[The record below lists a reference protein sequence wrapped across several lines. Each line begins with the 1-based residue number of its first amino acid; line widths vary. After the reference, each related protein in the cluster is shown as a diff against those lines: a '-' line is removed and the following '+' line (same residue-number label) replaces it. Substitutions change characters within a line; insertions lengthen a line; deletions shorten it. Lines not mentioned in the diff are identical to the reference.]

1 MSVPSAAEKSSA
13 EPRDALPIAPGSRPE
28 GARDEREAGARVREM
43 FRHIAPRYDFLNH
56 LLSLSF
62 DRLWRR
68 RTAKRFSAILARC
81 DARVLDLCC
90 GTGDLAFALSR
101 RAEELRVASD
111 SRGLIAG
118 SDFAIPMVALAAA
131 KRRAARC
138 SPAFLAGDA
147 LSLPFADA
155 SFDLVT
161 AGFGFRN
168 LANYQRGLREIARVL
183 KPGGEVGYWNFRI
196 RGTGSERQ
204 LFDFISGIFCRGS
217 AGRFPG
223 IPWLILI
230 FRVRFLSFRRRR
242 SWPSGWSVPD
252 SRMLRLSFGISAA
265 WRYTPEA
272 NRHRAARSAIRVAPL
287 SAGAASGAPTDEN
300 PVHPSTAMRMSIAIA
315 DSDTGRSACATGGSP
330 SRS

>member
-43 FRHIAPRYDFLNH
+43 FGHIAPRYDFLNH

-131 KRRAARC
+131 KSRAARC

-168 LANYQRGLREIARVL
+168 LANYERGLREIARVL
-183 KPGGEVGYWNFRI
+183 KPGGEVGILEFSDPRDGIGAAAFRFYFRHILPRIGGAISGDSMAYSYLPSSVSKFPPPEELAVWMERAGFADVAFKLWNF
-196 RGTGSERQ
+196 GSVALHTGSK
-204 LFDFISGIFCRGS
+204 S
-217 AGRFPG
+217 
-223 IPWLILI
+223 
-230 FRVRFLSFRRRR
+230 
-242 SWPSGWSVPD
+242 
-252 SRMLRLSFGISAA
+252 
-265 WRYTPEA
+265 TP
-272 NRHRAARSAIRVAPL
+272 
-287 SAGAASGAPTDEN
+287 
-300 PVHPSTAMRMSIAIA
+300 
-315 DSDTGRSACATGGSP
+315 GGS
-330 SRS
+330 

>member
-43 FRHIAPRYDFLNH
+43 FGHIAPRYDFLNH
-56 LLSLSF
+56 FLSLSF

-168 LANYQRGLREIARVL
+168 LANYERGLREIARVL
-183 KPGGEVGYWNFRI
+183 KPGGEVGILEFSDPRDGIGAAAFRFYFRHILPRIGGAISGDSMAYSYLPSSVSKFPPPEELAVWMERAGFADVAFKLWNF
-196 RGTGSERQ
+196 GSVALHTGSK
-204 LFDFISGIFCRGS
+204 S
-217 AGRFPG
+217 
-223 IPWLILI
+223 
-230 FRVRFLSFRRRR
+230 
-242 SWPSGWSVPD
+242 
-252 SRMLRLSFGISAA
+252 
-265 WRYTPEA
+265 TP
-272 NRHRAARSAIRVAPL
+272 
-287 SAGAASGAPTDEN
+287 
-300 PVHPSTAMRMSIAIA
+300 
-315 DSDTGRSACATGGSP
+315 GGS
-330 SRS
+330 